1 MSDLTLTT
9 SRHIRAERKVVFNA
23 WLDPQKLALFMLPG
37 EGMTVP
43 KADVDAQVGGRF
55 AIVMQA
61 GDQQIPHGGE
71 YKEITRFDR
80 IIFTWESPFSVEGS
94 TVTLNFKDA
103 ETGGTELEL
112 IHVKFSDQQTRDNH
126 LGGWTNILATLDQTL
141 A

>member
-9 SRHIRAERKVVFNA
+9 SRHIKAARNIVFDA
-23 WLDPQKLALFMLPG
+23 WLDPEMLARFMLPG

-43 KADVDAQVGGRF
+43 SASVEPQVGGRF

-71 YKEITRFDR
+71 YKEIDRFDR
-80 IIFTWESPFSVEGS
+80 IIFTWESPFSVDGS

-103 ETGGTELEL
+103 DSGGTDLEL
-112 IHVKFSDQQTRDNH
+112 IHVKFADEPTRDNH
-126 LGGWTNILATLDQTL
+126 LGGWDSILATLDGVL
-141 A
+141 S